1 MALEVETGTNALD
14 TMLPILPGNRH
25 TDVDYGLGTTVSGG
39 RRQCLRWVVV
49 HIRKGMRDEK
59 ARGDLNHHGLQR
71 RQTCGAGEEALATL
85 VNLAEE
91 WARTGIT

>member
-1 MALEVETGTNALD
+1 MVVNRVSEAAEWPNALD

-25 TDVDYGLGTTVSGG
+25 TDVDCGLGTTASGG

-59 ARGDLNHHGLQR
+59 TNMWSRER
-71 RQTCGAGEEALATL
+71 S
-85 VNLAEE
+85 
-91 WARTGIT
+91 TGHTR